1 MVPNS
6 DLWPKVEYNSAPRR
20 RSIARKRLRLR
31 RLGACVSGLLPAC
44 QVWSIVDFPLRLQ
57 VPTKTAFIRP
67 SVHYAMVPSMVPR
80 CSELPPAAHAILQCC
95 NCTVGVPSTPHVCEC
110 VAFAISHRPELT
122 SHAPVRPSIL
132 KNALAVLTI
141 CYVPLQTTDAAKGQR
156 RRRLHAGGAVGVVW
170 REHPP
175 GMAGRGQ
182 TWRR

>member
-1 MVPNS
+1 MAKS
-6 DLWPKVEYNSAPRR
+6 RIQFRTATSEHRTQEAEATSAW
-20 RSIARKRLRLR
+20 SLRV
-31 RLGACVSGLLPAC
+31 GPPAC
-44 QVWSIVDFPLRLQ
+44 QVWSIADFPLRLQ
-57 VPTKTAFIRP
+57 VPTKTTFIRP

-110 VAFAISHRPELT
+110 VAFAMSHRPELT
-122 SHAPVRPSIL
+122 SHAPVCPSIL
-132 KNALAVLTI
+132 TNALAVLTI